1 MTPEDFQKLIQFARI
16 GNDITPIANHIELI
30 NELEEGEVAYMK
42 RFNAR
47 DLKMH
52 RAYFAFLKEI
62 YMYLPNSFRS
72 NIPIK
77 KFHKFLQTLRGDY
90 DVLFQFKDGRQLL
103 EYHSIS
109 FARMDENKFRAYVKE
124 QIPYIYDNL
133 IMAFYDID
141 QSKIIIDNIEKEFE
155 KMLARLYAKTY

>member
-1 MTPEDFQKLIQFARI
+1 MTPEDFQKLIQFVRI
-16 GNDITPIANHIELI
+16 GNDLTPIANHIELI
-30 NELEEGEVAYMK
+30 NELEEGEVTYMK
-42 RFNAR
+42 RFNSR

-77 KFHKFLQTLRGDY
+77 KFHKFLQTLKGDY

-109 FARMDENKFRAYVKE
+109 FGRMDEHKFRTYVKE
-124 QIPYIYDNL
+124 QIPFIYDNL
-133 IMAFYDID
+133 IMAYYEEVQARDI
-141 QSKIIIDNIEKEFE
+141 INNIEKEFE
-155 KMLARLYAKTY
+155 KYLTRLYAKTS